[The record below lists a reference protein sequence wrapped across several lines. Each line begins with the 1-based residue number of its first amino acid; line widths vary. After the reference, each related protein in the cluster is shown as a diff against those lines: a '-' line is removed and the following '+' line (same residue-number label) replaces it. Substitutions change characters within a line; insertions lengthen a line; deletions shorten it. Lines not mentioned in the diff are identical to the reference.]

1 MTSQEHIRDLRAEL
15 VALRARHDSS
25 VVPHTTYDV
34 VRKLETNIAWLEH
47 HAEMEMRRREQ
58 R

>member
-1 MTSQEHIRDLRAEL
+1 MSDERIRDSRDQLA
-15 VALRARHDSS
+15 ALRARHDSG